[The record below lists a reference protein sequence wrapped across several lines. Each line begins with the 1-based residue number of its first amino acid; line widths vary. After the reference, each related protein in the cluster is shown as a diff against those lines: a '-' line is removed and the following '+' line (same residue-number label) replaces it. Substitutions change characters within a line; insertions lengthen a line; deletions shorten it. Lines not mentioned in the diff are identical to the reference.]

1 MVAGAPRFPAASA
14 RRLTIATGE
23 HAVTLAS
30 LVAHQHRHRLGF
42 VFTAIL
48 VAAGVAVFVGL
59 RATVR
64 DLDASLHHCYA
75 ETRFADLTVIG
86 GDTDAI
92 MRVITQVDG
101 VAAANTR
108 GTTTLSVFLHNGTT
122 KVQGTVIGVPE
133 SGPTINDLSIT
144 DGHDIARDTS
154 SDVAVVEQH
163 TADDLGVRPG
173 ATVQALGIGTPA
185 ALDVVGVG
193 LSPEYLLPA
202 QSQQQ
207 VVTTPGSFAVL
218 FVPQAVVESLGG
230 AATVPQVVVRYETGA
245 DRRDLDRRLT
255 KVATSKG
262 AQLVQPRATQPS
274 NGVIHEE
281 LTGFREASIVVP
293 AIALIVAA
301 LVGALA
307 CARVEDRR
315 RRRRL
320 LAITIT
326 ASGIVGVAVGLAGA
340 TIGGPEL
347 AQSVYLPAHV
357 GANNLGV
364 AVLGLLLATIVGA
377 LALGIGQLLRVGSD
391 DALGAGPA
399 VVTAIAAAAAVICVV
414 APGGVVDSAEA
425 TLASA
430 ARLEQMSAQVAFATP
445 VDDAVLDQLRAV
457 DGIAV
462 AEPVPSAN
470 VFVRHGSRRY
480 ATSLEA
486 FPRTTTLQQFEAP
499 DGSRLELPPRGALI
513 PESLGRILGARA
525 GDEIEITLPGAG
537 VPPFKLRVA
546 ALTSNTLGN
555 LVFLSNDALRDAMG
569 ASAKEFA
576 GGLFDTAS
584 VQFEPGA
591 DAAEVASAVQADP
604 AVVVYVPV
612 AANLNTVDQARPV
625 FTAVIRALLAIAALV
640 TVLGLTSAVVLHA
653 HTRARIGGWRVTAEV
668 FAAVVAGI
676 VVGGVLGTYAA
687 DRLVD
692 ALDTPLIHLTR
703 HVDASTY
710 AWAAGMVLVVS
721 ALTLAVSWW
730 TRRRTSAAVP
740 AAALP

>member
-1 MVAGAPRFPAASA
+1 
-14 RRLTIATGE
+14 
-23 HAVTLAS
+23 
-30 LVAHQHRHRLGF
+30 VAHRPRHRLGF

-48 VAAGVAVFVGL
+48 VASGVAVFVGL

-64 DLDASLHHCYA
+64 DLDASLDHFYD
-75 ETRFADLTVIG
+75 ETHFADLTVVG
-86 GDTDAI
+86 GNSDAI
-92 MRVITQVDG
+92 MRALTTVDG

-108 GTTTLSVFLHNGTT
+108 GTTTLSVFVRNGKT
-122 KVQGTVIGVPE
+122 KVQGTVIGVPMN
-133 SGPTINDLSIT
+133 GPTINDVSIT
-144 DGHDIARDTS
+144 EGRDFARHTS
-154 SDVAVVEQH
+154 RSVAVVEQH
-163 TADDLGVRPG
+163 TADDLHIAQG
-173 ATVQALGIGTPA
+173 ATIQALGIGNPA

-207 VVTTPGSFAVL
+207 VITTPGSFAVV
-218 FVPQAVVESLGG
+218 FVPQSVAESLGG
-230 AATVPQVVVRYETGA
+230 EATVPQVLVRYEPGV
-245 DRRDLDRRLT
+245 DRKALDSRLT
-255 KVATSKG
+255 KLANNNG

-274 NGVIHEE
+274 NGVIQEE

-293 AIALIVAA
+293 AIALVVAA

-307 CARVEDRR
+307 CARVEDLRR
-315 RRRRL
+315 RRRA
-320 LAITIT
+320 LAVTI
-326 ASGIVGVAVGLAGA
+326 AISGVVGVAIGLAGA
-340 TIGGPEL
+340 AIGGPEL
-347 AQSVYLPAHV
+347 AESVYLPEHV

-364 AVLGLLLATIVGA
+364 ALLGLVLAAIVGGI
-377 LALGIGQLLRVGSD
+377 ALGIGRLLRVGRD

-425 TLASA
+425 TLDAA
-430 ARLEQMSAQVAFATP
+430 ARLEQVSAQVAFSTK
-445 VDDAVLDQLRAV
+445 VDDALLAKLQAV

-470 VFVRHGSRRY
+470 VFVRHANRRY
-480 ATSLEA
+480 STSLEA
-486 FPRTTTLQQFEAP
+486 FPRNTTLQMFEAEN
-499 DGSRLELPPRGALI
+499 GSRIELPARGALI
-513 PESLGRILGARA
+513 PESLGESLGAHE
-525 GDEIEITLPGAG
+525 GDELEITLPGAG
-537 VPPFKLRVA
+537 VPPFEVKVA

-555 LVFLSNDALRDAMG
+555 LVFLSNDALKAAMG
-569 ASAKEFA
+569 ESADEFA

-584 VQFEPGA
+584 VQFTPGA
-591 DAAEVASAVQADP
+591 DPAKVAAAVQADP

-612 AANLNTVDQARPV
+612 AASLGSVDAARPI
-625 FTAVIRALLAIAALV
+625 FKAVIQALLAIAAVV
-640 TVLGLTSAVVLHA
+640 TVLGLASAVVLH
-653 HTRARIGGWRVTAEV
+653 TRIRALIGGWRITAEV
-668 FAAVVAGI
+668 LAAVVVGI
-676 VVGGVLGTYAA
+676 VAGALLGTYAA

-730 TRRRTSAAVP
+730 TRRRTSAAAP